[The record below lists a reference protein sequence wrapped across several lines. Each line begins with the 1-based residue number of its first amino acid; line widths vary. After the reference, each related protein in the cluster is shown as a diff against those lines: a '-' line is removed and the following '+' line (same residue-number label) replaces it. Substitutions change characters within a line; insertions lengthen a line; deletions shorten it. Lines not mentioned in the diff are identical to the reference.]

1 MTRNPY
7 EEFIWIER
15 KWIEGFSS
23 AYFYFNPL
31 LQGHFQTDS
40 KSQKPDRGKPAG
52 LSLVT

>member
-1 MTRNPY
+1 MG
-7 EEFIWIER
+7 
-15 KWIEGFSS
+15 KLQFSGVAIS
-23 AYFYFNPL
+23 GLPSI